1 MLVANTL
8 TRGPLTKRI
17 EYIYNLPA
25 PIAKNAS
32 PEAVRDYVKTLG
44 LSLSK
49 WSFENHAGS
58 DLDANIDGGSPD
70 DVYTADQ
77 VVDGGGI

>member
-1 MLVANTL
+1 MANTS
-8 TRGPLTKRI
+8 TQATLTKRI

-25 PIAKNAS
+25 PIARNANA
-32 PEAVRDYVKTLG
+32 ETVRDYVKALG

-49 WSFENHAGS
+49 WSFENHSGS

-77 VVDGGGI
+77 VLDGGGI